1 MNRYRLPLI
10 ALLLIASSF
19 LSPPSAQS
27 LNPEDID
34 ALLKQVETEE
44 IDGRRYARV
53 ELGLILQLAQERG
66 TNIQSARRGVEIAR
80 RGVVAAE
87 ARNEALWINA
97 LQQGQSVSLGATSNY
112 QTGYTTL
119 RSTLRKATSSG
130 VVYNLS
136 YTDTTSQT
144 ALMTRS
150 DSGDITKGDF
160 SDPANSVQLS
170 VSADIPLIQDW
181 GAEVNDLP
189 VRFAE
194 VGVRRSELGVLQTE
208 NLTLKQIASIYW
220 DLVGLVETNEVQKQA
235 VTLSERLLR
244 DNKARLNAGILKPID
259 VSQAETQLL
268 RDQQALRATENSRLG
283 VEDQVR
289 AALNLPELPVGLLP
303 EDRPGVRKL
312 TASAK
317 ELLDRA
323 YAEDVQLAQLEAAQQ
338 QTGYELL
345 QAENQDATN
354 LDLNLSYVLNGYSAD
369 GSATSDLSN
378 TDLHGYSASLTW
390 TLPLGGTAAKEG
402 LAQKRLAAEQNQLQ
416 VEQRRSE
423 IQVTLQATL
432 RALDLSR
439 IEINTTQSLLK
450 LTQDQLQNELE
461 RFRLGQSTSFQV
473 AQLQQD
479 VAMAQQNEILA
490 RIRYE
495 KTYLELLTLTGSLH
509 SEYELSR

>member
-1 MNRYRLPLI
+1 MNRCRLLLI
-10 ALLLIASSF
+10 ALLVAASGFPLASS
-19 LSPPSAQS
+19 AQT
-27 LNPEDID
+27 LKQDEVD
-34 ALLKQVETEE
+34 ALLKQVELEE

-66 TNIQSARRGVEIAR
+66 TNLLSARRGVEIAR

-87 ARNEALWINA
+87 ARNEPVWVNA
-97 LQQGQSVSLGATSNY
+97 VQQGESVSLGASSNY
-112 QTGYTTL
+112 QTSYTTL
-119 RSTLRKATSSG
+119 SSTLRKATSTG
-130 VVYNLS
+130 IVYNLN
-136 YTDTTSQT
+136 YTDTTSRT

-150 DSGDITKGDF
+150 DSGDLTTGDY
-160 SDPANSVQLS
+160 SDPANSVKLT

-181 GAEVNDLP
+181 GSDVNDLP
-189 VRFAE
+189 VRLAE
-194 VGVRRSELGVLQTE
+194 VGVRRSELGVRQTE
-208 NLTLKQIASIYW
+208 DLTLKQIASIYW

-244 DNKARLNAGILKPID
+244 DNKARLGAGILKPID

-268 RDQQALRATENSRLG
+268 RDQQALRSTENSRLG

-303 EDRPGVRKL
+303 EDRPGIRKL
-312 TASAK
+312 TLSSK
-317 ELLDRA
+317 ELLKRA

-345 QAENQDATN
+345 QAENRDATN

-378 TDLHGYSASLTW
+378 ANLHGYSASLTW
-390 TLPLGGTAAKEG
+390 TLPLGGTATEEG
-402 LAQKRLAAEQNQLQ
+402 IAQKRLAAEQNQLQ
-416 VEQRRSE
+416 IDQRRSE
-423 IQVTLQATL
+423 VQVALQATL
-432 RALDLSR
+432 RALELSK
-439 IEINTTQSLLK
+439 IEINTTQSLLQ

-473 AQLQQD
+473 AQFQQE
-479 VAMAQQNEILA
+479 VAKAQQNEILA

-509 SEYELSR
+509 SEYQLSR